1 MSAAMD
7 RRLCLEVIYDGTEF
21 CGWQFQTRGRTVQ
34 AVLADALTK
43 VNGGQRVS
51 VHGAGRTDSGV
62 HARAQVADA
71 RVRTSRTDGE
81 LLRSLR
87 SLLPDDL
94 AVRSLRTVDDGFD
107 SRRGAVGKT
116 YCYRIDRTAHG
127 NPLEARFMWHRYG
140 PLDLERMR
148 CAAEPLQGT
157 HDWTGFTA
165 KRCQIEC
172 RVRTLESLSIESTD
186 GELTFWFRGDG
197 FLTYMVRN
205 IVGTLV
211 EIGRG
216 RFPVSRTTEA
226 LTRRDRSL
234 AGPTAPARGL
244 ILWEVRYP

>member
-1 MSAAMD
+1 MSDVPD
-7 RRLCLEVIYDGTEF
+7 RRLRLDIIYDGTEF
-21 CGWQFQTRGRTVQ
+21 CGWQFQTNGRTVQ

-43 VNGGQRVS
+43 VNGGQRVM

-62 HARAQVADA
+62 HARAQVADV
-71 RVRTSRTDGE
+71 RVQTSHTDKE

-87 SLLPDDL
+87 GLLPDDL
-94 AVRSLRTVDDGFD
+94 AVRELRTVDDGFD
-107 SRRGAVGKT
+107 SRRSAVGKT
-116 YCYRIDRTAHG
+116 YCYRIDRTVHG
-127 NPLEARFMWHRYG
+127 NPLEARFMWHHYG
-140 PLDLERMR
+140 PLDLDRMR
-148 CAAEPLQGT
+148 AAAEPLQGT

-172 RVRTLESLSIESTD
+172 RVRNLESIQMDAED

-216 RFPVSRTTEA
+216 RFPVSRTMEA
-226 LTRRDRSL
+226 LTRQDRSL